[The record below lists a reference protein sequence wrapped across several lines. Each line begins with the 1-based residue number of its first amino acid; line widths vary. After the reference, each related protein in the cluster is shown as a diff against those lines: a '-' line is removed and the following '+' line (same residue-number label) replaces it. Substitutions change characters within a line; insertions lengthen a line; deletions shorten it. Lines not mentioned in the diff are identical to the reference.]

1 MLVDTRVCV
10 CCYNEL
16 RSSYKNETK
25 LKKKTLLCVHITFQ
39 QDEHDMA
46 APLQKEVQ
54 HWLELGLSAL
64 DLVASLVL
72 TFSFHFSRS

>member
-1 MLVDTRVCV
+1 M
-10 CCYNEL
+10 
-16 RSSYKNETK
+16 
-25 LKKKTLLCVHITFQ
+25 KKKTLLYVHITFQ